1 MVQSSSEK
9 SFFYKLETKA
19 KELYLGFSVSNGYT
33 VAVVPRFW
41 FPDPEKISPMRVDD
55 GKIIVLPDKGSRI
68 IQSNEEIKFQ
78 KFESEK
84 ENTWIRVSP
93 IKDVSKTKKTKLEEY
108 FIENNFEKDMKRL
121 EALFYTIW
129 GEKTRSRHL
138 LELGTGSSKFRYFLF
153 IGIIEE
159 INEQMREL
167 RRSYNELRVQT
178 STLRGRIDFASSIP
192 LIASGSPE
200 MVCITEEF
208 SIKTP
213 HYSALMSAID
223 MIISTP
229 SVSGK
234 SMFDGFLNK
243 LRNEASITRARFRE
257 IPSMSFG
264 MAIRTLRSTPV
275 PPQLK
280 KWNQIFDF
288 ALLILEGDGVLSNSQ
303 NISTRPYQ
311 WQSSYF
317 WEDILEKIAINANIG
332 DVSTQNQMNDPW
344 VKVSENNKKNQS
356 SEEYN
361 DADANEEDSE
371 EHAIIARAARKKP
384 DVVIS
389 YEQQQMDLIIDAKY
403 YSNTSKVMASSNYQ
417 LLGYALAALHEKE
430 STSKV
435 PKVRDIRE
443 RRVHFAVPTVNKKVD
458 QEKEMEIVKVGVD
471 KYGKEQIWELQYP
484 FTILAEKGNIN
495 PKLYGLEVEF
505 PQPDVYLPDFGKNT
519 EQDYF
524 TKAGESLKAVMEK
537 LDNAE
542 KEESGSD

>member
-9 SFFYKLETKA
+9 EEPFFYKLKTEA

-55 GKIIVLPDKGSRI
+55 GKIIVLPDKGSRT
-68 IQSNEEIKFQ
+68 IQSNVEIKFQ

-84 ENTWIRVSP
+84 ENTWIRVSTTDGSETE
-93 IKDVSKTKKTKLEEY
+93 KNKLAEY
-108 FIENNFEKDMKRL
+108 FEKNKFEKDMKRL

-129 GEKTRSRHL
+129 NRKTKSRHL

-229 SVSGK
+229 SLSGK

-280 KWNQIFDF
+280 KWNTIFDF

-303 NISTRPYQ
+303 NISTKPYQ

-332 DVSTQNQMNDPW
+332 DVTTQNQMNDPW
-344 VKVSENNKKNQS
+344 VKVSEIGTHQAMKDDTSDKK
-356 SEEYN
+356 
-361 DADANEEDSE
+361 EDSE
-371 EHAIIARAARKKP
+371 EQATLARAARKKP

-389 YEQQQMDLIIDAKY
+389 SEQQQMDLIIDAKY
-403 YSNTSKVMASSNYQ
+403 YSSTSKVMSSSNYQ

-430 STSKV
+430 STSEV

-443 RRVHFAVPTVNKKVD
+443 RRVHFAVPTVPKKVD
-458 QEKEMEIVKVGVD
+458 EEMEMDIVKVGKVGKD
-471 KYGKEQIWELQYP
+471 GNEKEQIWELQYP
-484 FTILAEKGNIN
+484 FTILAEKGDIN
-495 PKLYGLEVEF
+495 PKLYGLEIEF
-505 PQPDVYLPDFGKNT
+505 PQPDVFLPGSTKNT
-519 EQDYF
+519 EKDYF

-537 LDNAE
+537 LDKAE
-542 KEESGSD
+542 KE

>member
-1 MVQSSSEK
+1 MKIDQG
-9 SFFYKLETKA
+9 KL
-19 KELYLGFSVSNGYT
+19 
-33 VAVVPRFW
+33 
-41 FPDPEKISPMRVDD
+41 
-55 GKIIVLPDKGSRI
+55 IVLPDIGSRI
-68 IQSNEEIKFQ
+68 IESSKEIEFKR
-78 KFESEK
+78 FESEK
-84 ENTWIRVSP
+84 ENTWIQISET
-93 IKDVSKTKKTKLEEY
+93 DVSQLEKDQLFEY
-108 FIENNFEKDMKRL
+108 FLKGDSEKDMKRL

-129 GEKTRSRHL
+129 GKKTRSRHL

-192 LIASGSPE
+192 LIASGTPE

-229 SVSGK
+229 SLSGK

-288 ALLILEGDGVLSNSQ
+288 ALLILEGDGVLSNSEQ
-303 NISTRPYQ
+303 ISTKSYQ

-317 WEDILEKIAINANIG
+317 WEEIIEKIAINANIG
-332 DVSTQNQMNDPW
+332 DVTPQNIMNDPW
-344 VKVSENNKKNQS
+344 VKVSEIGTHQAMKDDTSDKK
-356 SEEYN
+356 
-361 DADANEEDSE
+361 EDSE
-371 EHAIIARAARKKP
+371 EQATLARAARKKP

-389 YEQQQMDLIIDAKY
+389 SEQQQMDLIIDAKY
-403 YSNTSKVMASSNYQ
+403 YSSTSDVMSTSNYQ

-443 RRVHFAVPTVNKKVD
+443 RRVHFAVPTVPKKVD
-458 QEKEMEIVKVGVD
+458 EEMEMDIVKVGKVGKD
-471 KYGKEQIWELQYP
+471 GKEKEQIWELQYP
-484 FTILAEKGNIN
+484 FTILAEKGDIN
-495 PKLYGLEVEF
+495 PKLYGLEIEF
-505 PQPDVYLPDFGKNT
+505 PQPDVFLPGSTKNT
-519 EQDYF
+519 EKDYF

-537 LDNAE
+537 LDKAE
-542 KEESGSD
+542 KEESELD

>member
-9 SFFYKLETKA
+9 SFSYKLETKA

-41 FPDPEKISPMRVDD
+41 FPNPENIPPMKIDD
-55 GKIIVLPDKGSRI
+55 GKIIVLPDKGFRI
-68 IQSNEEIKFQ
+68 IQSHEKIDLPYFQ
-78 KFESEK
+78 SEK
-84 ENTWIRVSP
+84 EKTWIRVFEKEN
-93 IKDVSKTKKTKLEEY
+93 ISKNEKNELDEY
-108 FIENNFEKDMKRL
+108 FEKNEFEEDMKRL

-129 GEKTRSRHL
+129 GKKTRSRHL

-153 IGIIEE
+153 IGIIED

-229 SVSGK
+229 SLSGK

-280 KWNQIFDF
+280 KWNKIFDF

-303 NISTRPYQ
+303 NISTKPYQ

-332 DVSTQNQMNDPW
+332 DVTTQNQMNDPW
-344 VKVSENNKKNQS
+344 VKVSENNKNQS
-356 SEEYN
+356 SKKYDDD
-361 DADANEEDSE
+361 DAKEEDSE

-384 DVVIS
+384 DVVVS
-389 YEQQQMDLIIDAKY
+389 YEQQHMDLIIDAKY
-403 YSNTSKVMASSNYQ
+403 YSSTSKVMSSSNYQ

-430 STSKV
+430 STSEDAKV
-435 PKVRDIRE
+435 SSRK
-443 RRVHFAVPTVNKKVD
+443 RRVHFAVPTVNKEVD
-458 QEKEMEIVKVGVD
+458 TGKEMDIVKVGKD
-471 KYGKEQIWELQYP
+471 GNGKEQIWQLQYP
-484 FTILAEKGNIN
+484 FTILEEAGAID
-495 PKLYGLEVEF
+495 PKLYGLEIEF
-505 PQPDVYLPDFGKNT
+505 PQPDVFLPGATKNT
-519 EQDYF
+519 EKDYF

-537 LDNAE
+537 LDKAE
-542 KEESGSD
+542 KEESD

>member
-41 FPDPEKISPMRVDD
+41 FPNPEKISPMRVDD
-55 GKIIVLPDKGSRI
+55 GKIIVLPDKGSRT
-68 IQSNEEIKFQ
+68 IQSNKEIKFQ
-78 KFESEK
+78 TFESEK
-84 ENTWIRVSP
+84 ENTWIRVSTM
-93 IKDVSKTKKTKLEEY
+93 KDVPETKKTKLEEY
-108 FIENNFEKDMKRL
+108 FIKNNFEKDMKRL

-129 GEKTRSRHL
+129 GRKTRSRHL

-229 SVSGK
+229 SLSGK
-234 SMFDGFLNK
+234 SMFDSFLNK

-280 KWNQIFDF
+280 KWNTIFDF

-303 NISTRPYQ
+303 NISTKPYQ

-332 DVSTQNQMNDPW
+332 DVTTQNQMNDPW
-344 VKVSENNKKNQS
+344 VKVSEKNNKNQS
-356 SEEYN
+356 S
-361 DADANEEDSE
+361 
-371 EHAIIARAARKKP
+371 
-384 DVVIS
+384 
-389 YEQQQMDLIIDAKY
+389 
-403 YSNTSKVMASSNYQ
+403 
-417 LLGYALAALHEKE
+417 
-430 STSKV
+430 
-435 PKVRDIRE
+435 
-443 RRVHFAVPTVNKKVD
+443 RR
-458 QEKEMEIVKVGVD
+458 I
-471 KYGKEQIWELQYP
+471 
-484 FTILAEKGNIN
+484 
-495 PKLYGLEVEF
+495 
-505 PQPDVYLPDFGKNT
+505 
-519 EQDYF
+519 
-524 TKAGESLKAVMEK
+524 
-537 LDNAE
+537 
-542 KEESGSD
+542 

>member
-1 MVQSSSEK
+1 MVQSSTEK
-9 SFFYKLETKA
+9 SFFYKLEIKA

-41 FPDPEKISPMRVDD
+41 FPNPKEIPAMKIDQ
-55 GKIIVLPDKGSRI
+55 GKLIVLPDIGSRI
-68 IQSNEEIKFQ
+68 IESSKEIEFKR
-78 KFESEK
+78 FESEK
-84 ENTWIRVSP
+84 ENTWIQISET
-93 IKDVSKTKKTKLEEY
+93 DVSQLEKDQLFEY
-108 FIENNFEKDMKRL
+108 FLKGDSEKDMKRL

-129 GEKTRSRHL
+129 GKKTRSRHL

-229 SVSGK
+229 SLSGK

-288 ALLILEGDGVLSNSQ
+288 ALLILEGDGVLSNSEQ
-303 NISTRPYQ
+303 ISTKSYQ

-317 WEDILEKIAINANIG
+317 WEEIIEKIAINANIG
-332 DVSTQNQMNDPW
+332 DVTPQNIMNDPW
-344 VKVSENNKKNQS
+344 VKVSEIGTHQAMKDDTSDKK
-356 SEEYN
+356 
-361 DADANEEDSE
+361 EDSE
-371 EHAIIARAARKKP
+371 EQATLARAARKKP

-389 YEQQQMDLIIDAKY
+389 SEQQQMDLIIDAKY
-403 YSNTSKVMASSNYQ
+403 YSSTSDVMSTSNYQ

-443 RRVHFAVPTVNKKVD
+443 RRVHFAVPTVPKKVD
-458 QEKEMEIVKVGVD
+458 EEMEMDIVKVGKVGKD
-471 KYGKEQIWELQYP
+471 GKEKEQIWELQYP
-484 FTILAEKGNIN
+484 FTILAEKGDIN
-495 PKLYGLEVEF
+495 PKLYGLEIEF
-505 PQPDVYLPDFGKNT
+505 PQPDVYLPDTSKNT
-519 EQDYF
+519 EEDYF

-537 LDNAE
+537 LDKAE
-542 KEESGSD
+542 KEESESD

>member
-9 SFFYKLETKA
+9 SFSYKLETKA

-41 FPDPEKISPMRVDD
+41 FPNPENIPPMKIDD
-55 GKIIVLPDKGSRI
+55 GKIIVLPDKGFRI
-68 IQSNEEIKFQ
+68 IQSHEKIDLPYFQ
-78 KFESEK
+78 SEK
-84 ENTWIRVSP
+84 EKTWIRVFEKEN
-93 IKDVSKTKKTKLEEY
+93 ISKNEKNELDEY
-108 FIENNFEKDMKRL
+108 FEKNEFEEDMKRL

-129 GEKTRSRHL
+129 GKKTRSRHL

-153 IGIIEE
+153 IGIIED

-229 SVSGK
+229 SLSGK

-280 KWNQIFDF
+280 KWNTIFDF

-303 NISTRPYQ
+303 NISTKPYQ

-332 DVSTQNQMNDPW
+332 DVTTQNQMNDPW
-344 VKVSENNKKNQS
+344 VKVSEIGTHQAMKDDTSDDKK
-356 SEEYN
+356 
-361 DADANEEDSE
+361 EDSE

-384 DVVIS
+384 DVVVS
-389 YEQQQMDLIIDAKY
+389 YEQQHMDLIIDAKY
-403 YSNTSKVMASSNYQ
+403 YSSTSKVMSSSNYQ
-417 LLGYALAALHEKE
+417 LLGYALAAFMKRNQLQKMQK
-430 STSKV
+430 SV
-435 PKVRDIRE
+435 LARE
-443 RRVHFAVPTVNKKVD
+443 GF
-458 QEKEMEIVKVGVD
+458 I
-471 KYGKEQIWELQYP
+471 LQC
-484 FTILAEKGNIN
+484 
-495 PKLYGLEVEF
+495 
-505 PQPDVYLPDFGKNT
+505 LP
-519 EQDYF
+519 
-524 TKAGESLKAVMEK
+524 
-537 LDNAE
+537 
-542 KEESGSD
+542 

>member
-1 MVQSSSEK
+1 MIQSSSEK
-9 SFFYKLETKA
+9 PFFYELKNKA

-41 FPDPEKISPMRVDD
+41 FPNPEEIPAMKIDQ
-55 GKIIVLPDKGSRI
+55 GKLIVLPDKGSRI
-68 IQSNEEIKFQ
+68 IESSKEIEFKR
-78 KFESEK
+78 FESEK
-84 ENTWIRVSP
+84 ENTWIQISEK
-93 IKDVSKTKKTKLEEY
+93 KDVSQLEKDQLFEY
-108 FIENNFEKDMKRL
+108 FLKGDSEKDMKRL
-121 EALFYTIW
+121 EALFYAIW
-129 GEKTRSRHL
+129 DRKTKSRHL

-223 MIISTP
+223 VIISTP
-229 SVSGK
+229 SLTGK
-234 SMFDGFLNK
+234 SMFDSFLNK

-275 PPQLK
+275 PPQLR
-280 KWNQIFDF
+280 KWNSIFDF
-288 ALLILEGDGVLSNSQ
+288 ALLVLEGDGVLSNSETV
-303 NISTRPYQ
+303 STKSYQ

-317 WEDILEKIAINANIG
+317 WEKIVERIAKKADIG
-332 DVSTQNQMNDPW
+332 VVSPQNKMNDPW
-344 VKVSENNKKNQS
+344 VKVSEKGTNQAMRDDTFDKK
-356 SEEYN
+356 
-361 DADANEEDSE
+361 EDSE

-403 YSNTSKVMASSNYQ
+403 YSSTSKVMSSTNYQ
-417 LLGYALAALHEKE
+417 LLGYALAALHKKE
-430 STSKV
+430 SNSGNSKV
-435 PKVRDIRE
+435 SFRK
-443 RRVHFAVPTVNKKVD
+443 RRVHFAVPTVPRKVD
-458 QEKEMEIVKVGVD
+458 DDKEMDIVKVGVD
-471 KYGKEQIWELQYP
+471 GKGEQQIWQLQYP
-484 FTILAEKGNIN
+484 FTILAKKGDID
-495 PKLYGLEVEF
+495 PKLYGLEIQF
-505 PQPDVYLPDFGKNT
+505 PQPEVYLPSSSKNT

-524 TKAGESLKAVMEK
+524 TEAGKSLKTVMESLDK
-537 LDNAE
+537 LE
-542 KEESGSD
+542 TKETKSD

>member
-1 MVQSSSEK
+1 MAQSSSEK
-9 SFFYKLETKA
+9 SFFYKLEIKA

-41 FPDPEKISPMRVDD
+41 FPNPKEIPAMKIDQ
-55 GKIIVLPDKGSRI
+55 GKLIVLPDIGSRI
-68 IQSNEEIKFQ
+68 IESSKEIEFKR
-78 KFESEK
+78 FESEK
-84 ENTWIRVSP
+84 ENTWIQISET
-93 IKDVSKTKKTKLEEY
+93 DVSENEKNKLAEY
-108 FIENNFEKDMKRL
+108 FEKNKFEKDMKRL
-121 EALFYTIW
+121 EALFYTVW
-129 GEKTRSRHL
+129 DRKTKSRHL

-229 SVSGK
+229 SLSGK

-303 NISTRPYQ
+303 NISTKPYQ

-332 DVSTQNQMNDPW
+332 DVTTQNQMNDPW
-344 VKVSENNKKNQS
+344 VKVSEIGTHQAMKDDTSDKK
-356 SEEYN
+356 
-361 DADANEEDSE
+361 EDSE
-371 EHAIIARAARKKP
+371 EQATLARAARKKP

-389 YEQQQMDLIIDAKY
+389 YEKQQMDLIIDAKY
-403 YSNTSKVMASSNYQ
+403 YSSTSKVMSSSNYQ
-417 LLGYALAALHEKE
+417 LLGYALAALHRKE
-430 STSKV
+430 SNTDTPEVSASK
-435 PKVRDIRE
+435 
-443 RRVHFAVPTVNKKVD
+443 RRVHFAVPTVPKKVD
-458 QEKEMEIVKVGVD
+458 EEKEMDIVKVGKVGKD
-471 KYGKEQIWELQYP
+471 GNEKEQIWELQYP

-505 PQPDVYLPDFGKNT
+505 PQPDVYLPDSGKNT

>member
-41 FPDPEKISPMRVDD
+41 FPNPEKISPMRVDD
-55 GKIIVLPDKGSRI
+55 GKIIVLPDKGSRT
-68 IQSNEEIKFQ
+68 IQSNKEIKFQ
-78 KFESEK
+78 TFESEK
-84 ENTWIRVSP
+84 ENTWIRVSTM
-93 IKDVSKTKKTKLEEY
+93 KDVPETKKTKLEEY
-108 FIENNFEKDMKRL
+108 FIKNNFEKDMKRL

-129 GEKTRSRHL
+129 GRKTRSRHL

-229 SVSGK
+229 SLSGK
-234 SMFDGFLNK
+234 SMFDSFLNK

-280 KWNQIFDF
+280 KWNTIFDF

-303 NISTRPYQ
+303 NISTKPYQ

-332 DVSTQNQMNDPW
+332 DVTTQNQMNDPW
-344 VKVSENNKKNQS
+344 VKVSEKNNKNQS
-356 SEEYN
+356 SKEY
-361 DADANEEDSE
+361 DDDDANEEDSD

-389 YEQQQMDLIIDAKY
+389 YEQQEMDLIIDAKY
-403 YSNTSKVMASSNYQ
+403 YSSTSKVMSSSNYQ
-417 LLGYALAALHEKE
+417 LLGYALAALHRKE
-430 STSKV
+430 SNTDTLEVSARK
-435 PKVRDIRE
+435 
-443 RRVHFAVPTVNKKVD
+443 RRVHFAVPRKVD
-458 QEKEMEIVKVGVD
+458 EENEMEIVKVGVD
-471 KYGKEQIWELQYP
+471 KYGKEQIWQLQYP
-484 FTILAEKGNIN
+484 FTILEEAGAID
-495 PKLYGLEVEF
+495 PKLYGLEIEF
-505 PQPDVYLPDFGKNT
+505 PQPDVFLPDSSKNT

-524 TKAGESLKAVMEK
+524 TKAGKSLKTVMESLDK
-537 LDNAE
+537 LE
-542 KEESGSD
+542 TKETKSD

>member
-1 MVQSSSEK
+1 MAQSSSEK
-9 SFFYKLETKA
+9 SFSYKLETIA
-19 KELYLGFSVSNGYT
+19 NELYLGFSVSNGYT

-41 FPDPEKISPMRVDD
+41 FPEPENIPPMRIDD
-55 GKIIVLPDKGSRI
+55 GKIIVLPDKGFRI
-68 IQSNEEIKFQ
+68 IQSHEEIDLPDFQ
-78 KFESEK
+78 SEK
-84 ENTWIRVSP
+84 EKTWIRMSKQKSS
-93 IKDVSKTKKTKLEEY
+93 KDEKNELGEY
-108 FIENNFEKDMKRL
+108 FEKNKFEMDMKRL

-129 GEKTRSRHL
+129 GKKTRSRHL

-229 SVSGK
+229 SLSGK

-280 KWNQIFDF
+280 KWNKIFDF

-303 NISTRPYQ
+303 NISTKPYQ

-332 DVSTQNQMNDPW
+332 DVTTQNQMNDPW
-344 VKVSENNKKNQS
+344 VKVSEIGTHQAMKDDTS
-356 SEEYN
+356 DDE
-361 DADANEEDSE
+361 EEDSE

-384 DVVIS
+384 DVVVS

-403 YSNTSKVMASSNYQ
+403 YSSTSKVMSSSNYQ

-430 STSKV
+430 STSEDAKV
-435 PKVRDIRE
+435 SSRK
-443 RRVHFAVPTVNKKVD
+443 RRVHFAVPTVSKKVD
-458 QEKEMEIVKVGVD
+458 TGKEMDIVKVGKD
-471 KYGKEQIWELQYP
+471 GNGKEQIWQLQYP
-484 FTILAEKGNIN
+484 FTILKEAGEIN
-495 PKLYGLEVEF
+495 PKLYGLEIEF
-505 PQPDVYLPDFGKNT
+505 PQPDVFLPDSSKNT

-542 KEESGSD
+542 TEE

>member
-1 MVQSSSEK
+1 MVQSSTEK
-9 SFFYKLETKA
+9 SFFYKLEIKA

-41 FPDPEKISPMRVDD
+41 FPNPKEIPAMKIDQ
-55 GKIIVLPDKGSRI
+55 GKLIVLPDIGSRI
-68 IQSNEEIKFQ
+68 IESSKEIEFKR
-78 KFESEK
+78 FESEK
-84 ENTWIRVSP
+84 ANTWIQISET
-93 IKDVSKTKKTKLEEY
+93 DVSQLEKDQLFEY
-108 FIENNFEKDMKRL
+108 FLKGDSEKDMKRL

-129 GEKTRSRHL
+129 GKKTRSRHL

-229 SVSGK
+229 SLSGK

-288 ALLILEGDGVLSNSQ
+288 ALLILEGDGVLSNSE
-303 NISTRPYQ
+303 NISTKPYQ

-317 WEDILEKIAINANIG
+317 WEEILEKIAINANIG
-332 DVSTQNQMNDPW
+332 DVSTQNKMNNPW
-344 VKVSENNKKNQS
+344 VKVEDSDEDSED
-356 SEEYN
+356 EEE
-361 DADANEEDSE
+361 EEDSD
-371 EHAIIARAARKKP
+371 EHTIIARAARKKP

-403 YSNTSKVMASSNYQ
+403 YSSTSDVMSTSNYQ

-443 RRVHFAVPTVNKKVD
+443 RRVHFAVPTVPKKVD
-458 QEKEMEIVKVGVD
+458 EEKEMDIVKVGKVGKD
-471 KYGKEQIWELQYP
+471 GNEKEQIWELQYP
-484 FTILAEKGNIN
+484 FTILAEKGDIN
-495 PKLYGLEVEF
+495 PKLYGLEIEF
-505 PQPDVYLPDFGKNT
+505 PQPDVFLPGSTKNT
-519 EQDYF
+519 EKDYF
-524 TKAGESLKAVMEK
+524 TKAGESLKKEMER
-537 LDNAE
+537 LDNPE
-542 KEESGSD
+542 TK

>member
-1 MVQSSSEK
+1 MIQSSSEK
-9 SFFYKLETKA
+9 PFFYELKNKA

-41 FPDPEKISPMRVDD
+41 FPNPEEIPAMKIDQ
-55 GKIIVLPDKGSRI
+55 GKLIVLPDKGSRI
-68 IQSNEEIKFQ
+68 IESSKEIEFKR
-78 KFESEK
+78 FESEK
-84 ENTWIRVSP
+84 ENTWIQISEK
-93 IKDVSKTKKTKLEEY
+93 KDVSQLKKDHLLEY
-108 FIENNFEKDMKRL
+108 FLKGDSEKDMKRL
-121 EALFYTIW
+121 EALFYAIW
-129 GEKTRSRHL
+129 DRKTKSRHL

-229 SVSGK
+229 SLTGK
-234 SMFDGFLNK
+234 SMLDSFLNK

-275 PPQLK
+275 PPQLR
-280 KWNQIFDF
+280 KWNQIFNF
-288 ALLILEGDGVLSNSQ
+288 ALLVLEGDGVLSNSEQ
-303 NISTRPYQ
+303 ISTKSYQ

-317 WEDILEKIAINANIG
+317 WEKILEKIAKKADIG
-332 DVSTQNQMNDPW
+332 DVSTPNKMNDPW
-344 VKVSENNKKNQS
+344 VKVEDSDEDSED
-356 SEEYN
+356 EEE
-361 DADANEEDSE
+361 EEDSE
-371 EHAIIARAARKKP
+371 EHTIITRAARKKP

-403 YSNTSKVMASSNYQ
+403 YSSTSKVMSSSNYQ

-430 STSKV
+430 STPNV
-435 PKVRDIRE
+435 PKVRDIRK
-443 RRVHFAVPTVNKKVD
+443 RRVHFAVPRKVD
-458 QEKEMEIVKVGVD
+458 EENEIEIVKVGVD
-471 KYGKEQIWELQYP
+471 RNDNQLIWQLQYP
-484 FTILAEKGNIN
+484 FTILAKKGDID
-495 PKLYGLEVEF
+495 PKLYGLEIQF
-505 PQPDVYLPDFGKNT
+505 PQPDVYLPSSSKNT

-524 TKAGESLKAVMEK
+524 TKAGESLKKEMERLDK
-537 LDNAE
+537 LE
-542 KEESGSD
+542 TE